1 MKYLFWVLFITG
13 NVNTDSILVPSY
25 QNSSNSLTQTS
36 VRSSDRIYTC
46 ARTRTVTRISDLKL
60 NHERDIQGDLR
71 NSRDIKKATDKNRNL
86 IINVMLYTITVNV
99 QRILKSGRQK

>member
-1 MKYLFWVLFITG
+1 MSQNIDSNDSLLTG
-13 NVNTDSILVPSY
+13 
-25 QNSSNSLTQTS
+25 
-36 VRSSDRIYTC
+36 
-46 ARTRTVTRISDLKL
+46 ISDLKL

-86 IINVMLYTITVNV
+86 IINVILYTITVNV